1 VISGIVLA
9 GGTSSR
15 LGQPKQ
21 LLDLGGRP
29 LLQHAVDAVAAAG
42 LDELI
47 IVLGHRA
54 EDVAA
59 AVTLPAGAR
68 SVLNPDYATGQ
79 ASSMRSGLAATSPT
93 SEAAVI
99 LLGDQPDMRPAD
111 IVAVVNAYRTGS
123 GPVVQGSYRGEPGHP
138 VLFARETWPELMG
151 VEGDKGARDVLKAH
165 PDWVVRVE
173 LDAELPDDLDTMEDY
188 ERMLREASGASRA
201 AEPEAE
207 RRKGMRG

>member
-1 VISGIVLA
+1 MISGIVLA

-21 LLDLGGRP
+21 LLDLDGRP
-29 LLQHAVDAVAAAG
+29 LLQHAVDAAATAG

-68 SVLNPDYATGQ
+68 SVVNPDYATGQ

-123 GPVVQGSYRGEPGHP
+123 GPVVQGSYRGTPGHP
-138 VLFARETWPELMG
+138 VLFARETWPELMA

-173 LDAELPDDLDTMEDY
+173 LDAEIPDDLDTMEDY
-188 ERMLREASGASRA
+188 ERMLRG
-201 AEPEAE
+201 
-207 RRKGMRG
+207 

>member
-29 LLQHAVDAVAAAG
+29 LLQHAVDAAAAAG

-47 IVLGHRA
+47 IVLGHQA

-68 SVLNPDYATGQ
+68 SVVNPDYATGQ

-99 LLGDQPDMRPAD
+99 LLGDQPAIRPAD

-123 GPVVQGSYRGEPGHP
+123 GPVVQGSYRGTPSHP
-138 VLFARETWPELMG
+138 VLFARETWPELMAVG
-151 VEGDKGARDVLKAH
+151 GDTGARDVLKAH

-173 LDAELPDDLDTMEDY
+173 LDAEVPEDLDTMEDY
-188 ERMLREASGASRA
+188 ERMLRG
-201 AEPEAE
+201 
-207 RRKGMRG
+207 

>member
-1 VISGIVLA
+1 MPAFSAYCGRVISGIVLA

-29 LLQHAVDAVAAAG
+29 LLQHAVDTAAAAG
-42 LDELI
+42 LDEVI

-68 SVLNPDYATGQ
+68 SVVNPDYATGQ
-79 ASSMRSGLAATSPT
+79 ASSMRTGLEATDPT
-93 SEAAVI
+93 SEAAVL
-99 LLGDQPDMRPAD
+99 LLGDQPAMRPAD

-123 GPVVQGSYRGEPGHP
+123 GPIVQGSYRGTPGHP
-138 VLFARETWPELMG
+138 VLFARETWPELMA
-151 VEGDKGARDVLKAH
+151 VEGDKGARDVLGAH

-173 LDAELPDDLDTMEDY
+173 LDAEVPEDLDTMEDY
-188 ERMLREASGASRA
+188 ERLLRG
-201 AEPEAE
+201 
-207 RRKGMRG
+207 